1 MTSRQK
7 TDLLS
12 ILVIMIV
19 TVMMIYVGQA
29 DYEAEKA
36 EEETYC
42 QMVKEGFWPD
52 YNGNYKEMCK

>member
-1 MTSRQK
+1 MTRQQK
-7 TDLLS
+7 TDALA

-19 TVMMIYVGQA
+19 TVMLMYVGNA
-29 DYEAEKA
+29 EYEDEKA

-52 YNGNYKEMCK
+52 YNGNYKELCK

>member
-1 MTSRQK
+1 MTNQQR

-19 TVMMIYVGQA
+19 TVMLMYVGQA
-29 DYEAEKA
+29 DYEAEQA

-52 YNGNYKEMCK
+52 YQNNYKELCK